1 MMTPTGRRIYKARM
15 KLHITQ
21 AKLGE
26 MIGSSMETIDKYEQG
41 FIPEDNI
48 PYTDL
53 EKIACILNTTVGYL
67 KGWEP
72 SPFDDDEDDLY
83 IAQRF
88 IEDEENLLEEFA
100 DPDSP
105 DFVYWSLVGK
115 TPEELDEMIDT
126 GLFNHHIEGYLTL
139 ALRAAEYT
147 EGEVNHIRRI
157 LRSQI
162 LKSTIAEEAR
172 KTGELI
178 GLRVNHQPPKPK
190 PKQVGK
196 SNIYQF
202 PERNT

>member
-1 MMTPTGRRIYKARM
+1 MTATGRRIHKLRM
-15 KLHITQ
+15 RLHISQ

-26 MIGSSMETIDKYEQG
+26 MIGKDMETIDSYEQG
-41 FIPEDNI
+41 FVPEDNI

-53 EKIACILNTTVGYL
+53 EKIASILNTTVGYL
-67 KGWEP
+67 KGWETN
-72 SPFDDDEDDLY
+72 PFNDDDDDLH

-88 IEDEENLLEEFA
+88 IEDEENLLEEFL

-105 DFVYWSLVGK
+105 DYIYWSLVGK
-115 TPEELDEMIDT
+115 TPEELDEIVDT

-157 LRSQI
+157 LRSAI
-162 LKSTIAEEAR
+162 LKNTTAEKAR

-178 GLRVNHQPPKPK
+178 GLLVNQQPPRPK

-202 PERNT
+202 PKRDT